1 MGKISKL
8 LSSLKS
14 GWNTPP
20 DGRYLTIK
28 EMAAYG
34 FGGLGVSFITN
45 VITAVITATQV
56 PYIYEIDVIHGTIIF
71 SVVSV
76 VNLVLQPFFGKLL
89 QNTKTKWGR
98 YKPYVIGLAPVIS
111 LFAVLATWLP
121 QAESMTFRV
130 IYAYCTCVP
139 SLILLSIWSNTFY
152 MIPAAMTPISQ
163 ERTDMLSPV
172 GLIMGFAP
180 TLMNFIIGP
189 IRAHFMSQGKE
200 YMAFRIMGL
209 IGTAIGIVL
218 VFLILRTKER
228 IYETPQEKEKISVK
242 EGLRLV
248 IQNKPLMIYT
258 LALIMGS
265 LRNVAEMN
273 SYYVGQFRYGETTEK
288 GLQMFSMLSPIV
300 GFAAT
305 PAMLLLPLL
314 TRKLNNKTLMIIWQA
329 INAAAY
335 GVLWIIGYENIPVG
349 TTTAVVVSIVRF
361 ASYFNAIGTLTPIM
375 LSEIYDYQQWKTGRR
390 LEGFIQTFA
399 ISLTG
404 LTSQFAMFIPTI
416 IQQKIGYQPMNFKNG
431 AEYLAENVDIMNRW
445 FDISA
450 GITVVSGILF
460 IIVMAF
466 YPLSKKKYNT
476 IMEELK
482 EKAGGDFDTKE
493 TSDVITEEN
502 PA

>member
-1 MGKISKL
+1 MNKIKGL
-8 LSSLKS
+8 LVSLKN

-20 DGRYLTIK
+20 EGRYLTIK

-34 FGGLGVSFITN
+34 FSGLGVSFITN

-76 VNLVLQPFFGKLL
+76 VNLIIQPFFGKLL

-98 YKPYVIGLAPVIS
+98 YKPYVIAIAPILSFVT
-111 LFAVLATWLP
+111 VLATWLP
-121 QAESMTFRV
+121 QVDSMQFRV
-130 IYAYCTCVP
+130 FYAYCTCIP
-139 SLILLSIWSNTFY
+139 ALILLSIFSNTFY
-152 MIPAAMTPISQ
+152 MIPAAMTPVSQ

-189 IRAHFMSQGKE
+189 IRAHFMKLGKE
-200 YMAFRIMGL
+200 YMAFRLMGI
-209 IGTAIGIVL
+209 IGTIIGIIL
-218 VFLILRTKER
+218 VFLLLKTKER
-228 IYETPQEKEKISVK
+228 IYETPQEKEKIGVM

-248 IQNKPLMIYT
+248 IKNKPLMVYT
-258 LALIMGS
+258 LAMVMGS
-265 LRNVAEMN
+265 LKTVADLN
-273 SYYVGQFRYGETTEK
+273 SIYVGQFRYGETTEQ

-305 PAMLLLPLL
+305 PAMLLLPLM
-314 TRKLNNKTLMIIWQA
+314 TRKFNNKTLMIVWQA
-329 INAAAY
+329 INAGAF
-335 GVLWIIGYENIPVG
+335 GILWIIGYENIPVG
-349 TTTAVVVSIVRF
+349 TTTAVVVSVARF
-361 ASYFNAIGTLTPIM
+361 LSYFNAIGTLSPIM

-404 LTSQFAMFIPTI
+404 LATQFAMFIPTI
-416 IQQKIGYQPMNFKNG
+416 IQQKIGFQPMNFKNG
-431 AEYLAENVDIMNRW
+431 AEYLPQNIDIMNRW
-445 FDISA
+445 FDIAA
-450 GITVVSGILF
+450 GITTVSGILF
-460 IIVMAF
+460 IIVMFF
-466 YPLSKKKYNT
+466 YPLSKKKYNA

-482 EKAGGDFDTKE
+482 EKAGGA
-493 TSDVITEEN
+493 IEEV
-502 PA
+502 

>member
-1 MGKISKL
+1 MGKI
-8 LSSLKS
+8 KS
-14 GWNTPP
+14 FISNIKCSWTTPP
-20 DGRYLTIK
+20 EGRYLTIK

-45 VITAVITATQV
+45 VITAVITASQV

-76 VNLVLQPFFGKLL
+76 INLVLQPFFGKLL

-98 YKPYVIGLAPVIS
+98 YKPYVIGLAPLVS
-111 LFAVLATWLP
+111 FFAVLATWLP

-130 IYAYCTCVP
+130 IYAYCTCIP
-139 SLILLSIWSNTFY
+139 SLVLLSIWSNTFY

-189 IRAHFMSQGKE
+189 IRAHFMEKGQE
-200 YMAFRIMGL
+200 YMAFRLMGL
-209 IGTAIGIVL
+209 IGTAIGILL
-218 VFLILRTKER
+218 VFLIMKTKER

-248 IQNKPLMIYT
+248 MKNKPLMVYT
-258 LALIMGS
+258 LAMIMGS
-265 LRNVAEMN
+265 LRTVAEMN
-273 SYYVGQFRYGETTEK
+273 SYYVGQFRYGETTEQ
-288 GLQMFSMLSPIV
+288 GLKMFSMLSPIV
-300 GFAAT
+300 GFSAT
-305 PAMLLLPLL
+305 PAMLLLPFM
-314 TRKLNNKTLMIIWQA
+314 TRKINNKNLMIIWQV

-335 GVLWIIGYENIPVG
+335 GALWIIGYENIPVG

-361 ASYFNAIGTLTPIM
+361 ISYFNAVGTLTPIM

-404 LTSQFAMFIPTI
+404 LASQFAMFIPTI

-431 AEYLAENVDIMNRW
+431 AEYLAENVAIMNKW

-466 YPLSKKKYNT
+466 YPLSKSKYNI

-482 EKAGGDFDTKE
+482 EKAGGELEQEK
-493 TSDVITEEN
+493 V
-502 PA
+502 

>member
-1 MGKISKL
+1 MRNIQHL
-8 LSSLKS
+8 ISSLKS
-14 GWNTPP
+14 GWNHPP
-20 DGRYLTIK
+20 EGRYLTMK

-71 SVVSV
+71 SIVSV
-76 VNLVLQPFFGKLL
+76 INLILQPFYGKLL

-98 YKPYVIGLAPVIS
+98 YKPYVIGLAPLVS
-111 LFAVLATWLP
+111 FFTVLATWLP
-121 QAESMTFRV
+121 QADSITFRV
-130 IYAYCTCVP
+130 IYAYCTCIP

-152 MIPAAMTPISQ
+152 MIPAAMTPVSQ

-189 IRAHFMSQGKE
+189 IRAHFMKQGQE
-200 YMAFRIMGL
+200 YMAFRLMGL
-209 IGTAIGIVL
+209 IGTAIGILL
-218 VFLILRTKER
+218 VFLILKTKER
-228 IYETPQEKEKISVK
+228 IYETPQEREKISVK

-248 IQNKPLMIYT
+248 MQNKPLMIYT
-258 LALIMGS
+258 LALIVGS
-265 LRNVAEMN
+265 LRAVAEMN
-273 SYYVGQFRYGETTEK
+273 SYYIGQFRYGATTEQ
-288 GLQMFSMLSPIV
+288 GLSMFSMISPVV

-305 PAMLLLPLL
+305 PAMLLLPFM
-314 TRKLNNKTLMIIWQA
+314 TRRMNHKTLMIIWQA

-335 GVLWIIGYENIPVG
+335 GVLWMIGYENIPVG
-349 TTTAVVVSIVRF
+349 TTTAVIVSIVRF
-361 ASYFNAIGTLTPIM
+361 LSYFNAVGTLTPIM

-404 LTSQFAMFIPTI
+404 LASQFAMFIPTI
-416 IQQKIGYQPMNFKNG
+416 IQQNIGYQPMNFKNG
-431 AEYLAENVDIMNRW
+431 AEYLLENVEIMTRW

-460 IIVMAF
+460 MIVMAF
-466 YPLSKKKYNT
+466 YPLSKRKYNT

-482 EKAGGDFDTKE
+482 ERAGGELEKE
-493 TSDVITEEN
+493 EV
-502 PA
+502 